1 VPTRL
6 PRELPPALDP
16 PLGRGHPFRAAS
28 ARGKLRTAS
37 AAAGATGNTV
47 RIAGATGNTVRIGGG
62 ATLRLTALRRGHPG
76 AAAVP
81 RSPRVTRTSSGATTE
96 VWMTETVKIQFLNNS
111 AGWSLVAGLHS
122 TTPSASGT
130 C

>member
-1 VPTRL
+1 MPPRL

-16 PLGRGHPFRAAS
+16 PLGRGHPFSAAS

-37 AAAGATGNTV
+37 APAGAAGNTV
-47 RIAGATGNTVRIGGG
+47 GIGGG
-62 ATLRLTALRRGHPG
+62 ATLRLTALRSGHLG

-96 VWMTETVKIQFLNNS
+96 VWMTEVVKNQFLNNS

-122 TTPSASGT
+122 TIPSASGT